1 MKTLKWFFT
10 TNNDGENPAVMI
22 LNMIVG
28 VALVFFAVW
37 LVSGCLVLPT
47 TKTP

>member
-10 TNNDGENPAVMI
+10 TNKDGENPVVMI
-22 LNMIVG
+22 LSVIVG
-28 VALVFFAVW
+28 IAIVFFVVW
-37 LVSGCLVLPT
+37 LVSGCPALPT